1 MSSQHNK
8 AFKFSFVT
16 CWMLIKLD
24 YPKLL
29 SDGIGIIS
37 ELVTEAKLKFDSRGM
52 SIVAIDPA
60 NVALISF
67 KLPKEAFSQFEATN
81 DVLGISLDS
90 LKSVLRRT
98 SPGSSIVLQTQENM
112 LKIEIHD
119 KIKRTFQLALID
131 IEAEDK
137 TVPNLDF
144 SARIDMNCVDF
155 AEAIEDCSVVAD
167 ACSFIAQPDK
177 FIIEAK
183 GLNSTKSEFSS
194 DEVRLESQNA
204 KSKYSLE
211 YLNKFIKAAKLSEN
225 VIINLANDYPLK
237 LEFKSDRLE
246 MIFILA
252 PRVENE
258 D

>member
-1 MSSQHNK
+1 MQ
-8 AFKFSFVT
+8 V
-16 CWMLIKLD
+16 KLD

-29 SDGIGIIS
+29 SDGIGIIG
-37 ELVTEAKLKFDSRGM
+37 ELVTEAKLRFDSGGM
-52 SIVAIDPA
+52 SVVAIDPA
-60 NVALISF
+60 NVALVSF
-67 KLPKEAFSQFEATN
+67 KLPREAFAQFEADN
-81 DVLGISLDS
+81 DVLGVSLDS

-98 SPGSSIVLQTQENM
+98 SPGSSLVLQIQENM
-112 LKIEIHD
+112 LKIDIHD

-144 SARIDMNCVDF
+144 QAKIDMNCVDF

-167 ACSFIAQPDK
+167 ACSFISEPDK
-177 FIIEAK
+177 FVIEAK
-183 GLNSTKSEFSS
+183 GLNSARNEFSS
-194 DEVRLESQNA
+194 DEVKLQAENA

-237 LEFKSDRLE
+237 LEFKTEKLE

-252 PRVENE
+252 PRVESE